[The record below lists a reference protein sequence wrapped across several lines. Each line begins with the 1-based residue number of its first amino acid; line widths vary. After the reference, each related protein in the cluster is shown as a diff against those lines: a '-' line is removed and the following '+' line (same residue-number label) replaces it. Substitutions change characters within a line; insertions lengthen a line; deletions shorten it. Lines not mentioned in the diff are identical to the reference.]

1 MSAVTCKHVSF
12 LMRRKRSSMLRT
24 VAVATTWTLTTS
36 RCRPRLV
43 FKSFTT
49 GIDRATTTCLV
60 GQGKLNMNTV
70 KRTDPFEVIAAYT
83 PKVVTEE
90 RWSELSGFVRTA
102 VGNAVEETWTAD
114 RTRNALRLVTKLCN
128 FVLRT
133 GRDLSVEAV
142 FTDDMV
148 SAFSHNELASDTT
161 HVRGSSRAVLRKV
174 GLANNPDFDAP
185 RLRPEYGSDSGSAP
199 YTESEISALRV
210 WANGERTEERRR
222 QAHLLLALTLGAG
235 LRSCEVAGLT
245 ASDVSQ
251 DSLGL
256 TLLASGYRGA
266 AERVVPV
273 EHEWANT
280 IAEAVEHAAG
290 EGSWLFRPR
299 RTTAG
304 HGTVATFTK
313 RSFHPTEA
321 VDVARARTTWVVNQV
336 RKGVPETAVLQAAGL
351 HDLQHYRRFI
361 SAPEHSEDHVRA
373 LLHGTRVSETHSGLT
388 LIQGA
393 L

>member
-1 MSAVTCKHVSF
+1 
-12 LMRRKRSSMLRT
+12 
-24 VAVATTWTLTTS
+24 
-36 RCRPRLV
+36 V

-83 PKVVTEE
+83 PKVATEE

-102 VGNAVEETWTAD
+102 VGNTVEDTWTAD

-128 FVLRT
+128 FVLHT

-199 YTESEISALRV
+199 YTEDEVTTLRV

-245 ASDVSQ
+245 ARDVSQ

-256 TLLASGYRGA
+256 ALLASGYRGA

-273 EHEWANT
+273 EHEWADA
-280 IAEAVEHAAG
+280 IAEAVELAAG
-290 EGSWLFRPR
+290 EDSWLFRPR

-336 RKGVPETAVLQAAGL
+336 RKGVPETAVLKAAGL
-351 HDLQHYRRFI
+351 SDLQHYRRFI
-361 SAPEHSEDHVRA
+361 SAPRHSEDQVRA
-373 LLHGTRVSETHSGLT
+373 LLHGTRVSETNSGLT

>member
-1 MSAVTCKHVSF
+1 MSAVACSYAPRR
-12 LMRRKRSSMLRT
+12 MRYRCFHGRRL

-43 FKSFTT
+43 FNSTT
-49 GIDRATTTCLV
+49 TEQDQATTTCLV

-70 KRTDPFEVIAAYT
+70 KRTDPFEVIAAYK

-102 VGNAVEETWTAD
+102 VGNTVEGTWTAD

-174 GLANNPDFDAP
+174 GLANNPGFDAP
-185 RLRPEYGSDSGSAP
+185 RLRPKYGSDSGSAL
-199 YTESEISALRV
+199 YTEGEVATLRI

-222 QAHLLLALTLGAG
+222 QAHLL
-235 LRSCEVAGLT
+235 
-245 ASDVSQ
+245 
-251 DSLGL
+251 
-256 TLLASGYRGA
+256 
-266 AERVVPV
+266 
-273 EHEWANT
+273 
-280 IAEAVEHAAG
+280 
-290 EGSWLFRPR
+290 R
-299 RTTAG
+299 R
-304 HGTVATFTK
+304 
-313 RSFHPTEA
+313 
-321 VDVARARTTWVVNQV
+321 
-336 RKGVPETAVLQAAGL
+336 
-351 HDLQHYRRFI
+351 
-361 SAPEHSEDHVRA
+361 
-373 LLHGTRVSETHSGLT
+373 
-388 LIQGA
+388 
-393 L
+393 

>member
-1 MSAVTCKHVSF
+1 MSALRCMYVSRR
-12 LMRRKRSSMLRT
+12 MRYKRVLILRP
-24 VAVATTWTLTTS
+24 VALATTRTLTTAK
-36 RCRPRLV
+36 CRPRLV
-43 FKSFTT
+43 FSFSTT
-49 GIDRATTTCLV
+49 EIDLAVTTCLV
-60 GQGKLNMNTV
+60 GQEKLNMNTT

-102 VGNAVEETWTAD
+102 VGNTVEDTWTAD

-128 FVLRT
+128 FVLLT

-142 FTDDMV
+142 FTEDMV
-148 SAFSHNELASDTT
+148 SAFTHNELASDTT

-185 RLRPEYGSDSGSAP
+185 RLRPEYGTDSGSAP
-199 YTESEISALRV
+199 YTENEVTALRV
-210 WANGERTEERRR
+210 WANGERTEERRQ

-245 ASDVSQ
+245 AEGVSQ

-256 TLLASGYRGA
+256 TVTASGYRGA

-273 EHEWANT
+273 EHEWADT
-280 IAEAVEHAAG
+280 IAEAVERAAG
-290 EGSWLFRPR
+290 DDSWLFRPR
-299 RTTAG
+299 RLTAG
-304 HGTVATFTK
+304 SGTVTTFTK
-313 RSFHPTEA
+313 RSFRPDSA

-336 RKGVPETAVLQAAGL
+336 RKGVPETAVLKAAGL
-351 HDLQHYRRFI
+351 SDLQHYRRFL
-361 SAPEHSEDHVRA
+361 SAPDHSEEKVRA
-373 LLHGTRVSETHSGLT
+373 LLHGTRVSNTHSGLT

>member
-1 MSAVTCKHVSF
+1 MSVMACSYAPRR
-12 LMRRKRSSMLRT
+12 MRYRCFHGCRL
-24 VAVATTWTLTTS
+24 VAFATIWTLTTL

-43 FKSFTT
+43 FNSTT
-49 GIDRATTTCLV
+49 TEQDQATTTCLV

-90 RWSELSGFVRTA
+90 RWSELSAFVRTA
-102 VGNAVEETWTAD
+102 VGNTVEETWTAD

-133 GRDLSVEAV
+133 GRDLTVEAV

-199 YTESEISALRV
+199 YTESEVTALRV

-245 ASDVSQ
+245 ARDVSQ

-273 EHEWANT
+273 EHEWADT

-290 EGSWLFRPR
+290 AQAWLFRPR

-336 RKGVPETAVLQAAGL
+336 RKGVPETAVLKAAGL
-351 HDLQHYRRFI
+351 SDLQHYRRFI
-361 SAPEHSEDHVRA
+361 SSPDHSEENVRA
-373 LLHGTRVSETHSGLT
+373 LLHGTRVSNTHGGLT

>member
-1 MSAVTCKHVSF
+1 MNVVTCKHVSF
-12 LMRRKRSSMLRT
+12 LMRRERSSMLRP
-24 VAVATTWTLTTS
+24 VAFATAWTLTTL

-49 GIDRATTTCLV
+49 GIDQVTTTRLV
-60 GQGKLNMNTV
+60 GQGKLNMNTT

-83 PKVVTEE
+83 PKVVSEK

-102 VGNAVEETWTAD
+102 VGNTVEDTWSAD

-199 YTESEISALRV
+199 YTEGEVATLRV

-235 LRSCEVAGLT
+235 LRPCEVAGLT
-245 ASDVSQ
+245 ARDVSQ

-266 AERVVPV
+266 SERVVPV
-273 EHEWANT
+273 EHEWAGT
-280 IAEAVEHAAG
+280 IAEAVDVAASNN
-290 EGSWLFRPR
+290 SWLFRPR

-313 RSFHPTEA
+313 RSFHPSEA
-321 VDVARARTTWVVNQV
+321 VDVARARTTWIVNQV
-336 RKGVPETAVLQAAGL
+336 RKGVPESAVLKAAGL
-351 HDLQHYRRFI
+351 SDLQHYRRFI
-361 SAPEHSEDHVRA
+361 SAPDHSVDHVRA
-373 LLHGTRVSETHSGLT
+373 LLHGTRVSETRSGLT